1 MPELVIKL
9 RLGFKSIHLLY
20 ETTILSDRASLYE
33 IRKDCQQYKYI
44 GIHDAFLP
52 I

>member
-1 MPELVIKL
+1 MIKL
-9 RLGFKSIHLLY
+9 RFGFKSIHLLY

-33 IRKDCQQYKYI
+33 IRKDCQQYDYV

-52 I
+52 S